1 MKDPRGVRLMASQN
15 RVRSITRFMV
25 PTIMLAICVPNSKS
39 QAVSPKFTVRSC
51 DHQIVGLRTKPV
63 RFTKE
68 LSNRFTGAEVRN
80 YISRLSGTRYTLE
93 VSAEPAEFVSVV
105 AAGKK
110 AVPFLLNEMKSD
122 DSTRR
127 TAAWLAMSEIS
138 NRFFILPPGLQRLD
152 VTKSLPNMEAYNEWW
167 LRNERRSRAEWLLE
181 DIASSDKEVAQRAIS
196 GLSEEGDSRAFPALR
211 KALEE
216 KNLRPYAI
224 EALAKLG
231 DRDVIPA
238 IIETNLNDESPSA
251 RTERICYL
259 YRMTGRTFSFDPNG
273 TVTSRRA
280 STEKWKR
287 WWDATRQRQSRSSE

>member
-1 MKDPRGVRLMASQN
+1 
-15 RVRSITRFMV
+15 
-25 PTIMLAICVPNSKS
+25 
-39 QAVSPKFTVRSC
+39 
-51 DHQIVGLRTKPV
+51 
-63 RFTKE
+63 
-68 LSNRFTGAEVRN
+68 
-80 YISRLSGTRYTLE
+80 
-93 VSAEPAEFVSVV
+93 VV

-127 TAAWLAMSEIS
+127 IAAWLAMSEIS

-181 DIASSDKEVAQRAIS
+181 DIASSGKEVAQRAIS

-251 RTERICYL
+251 RTEGICYL

-287 WWDATRQRQSRSSE
+287 WWDATRQRQSSSSE